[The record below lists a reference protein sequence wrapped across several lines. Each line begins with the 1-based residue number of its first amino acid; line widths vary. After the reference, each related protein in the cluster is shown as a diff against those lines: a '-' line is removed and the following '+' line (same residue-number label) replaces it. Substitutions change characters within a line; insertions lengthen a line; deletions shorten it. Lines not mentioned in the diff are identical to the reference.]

1 MSEFNEPFDP
11 AVLNRK
17 PRDDGGP
24 AFPDHNLPHR
34 HNGMSLRDY
43 FAAHALTMVAD
54 ATALAVI
61 DEIAIRRGVEA
72 TTVVAKYAYELADA
86 MLKARKL

>member
-1 MSEFNEPFDP
+1 MT
-11 AVLNRK
+11 K
-17 PRDDGGP
+17 KYDGGA
-24 AFPDHNLPHR
+24 AFPTAEFYDEKQVGFYQ
-34 HNGMSLRDY
+34 GMSLRDY

-72 TTVVAKYAYELADA
+72 TAVVAKYAYELADA
-86 MLKARKL
+86 MLKARNA